1 MEYENNKPNIEKKV
15 KINSDANVFDFKNHN
30 LPLIRKKTYEKQKS
44 IKSTNYNDYEQEEKR
59 INSNSKNSIN
69 KSKSITDKKYAILP
83 KQIKHNKKQSNL
95 SHYSENHFKFRKKEK
110 NDNISINKNSIKF
123 ITLPIFQSPPQKKSS
138 IKQDYKKFQKKNT
151 MNPKIKKKN
160 NNISDLSI
168 SIENNTDE
176 INSLSDIQLDNLY
189 SQINVNS
196 DSYNNSEEFENE
208 SYESSSDEEN
218 SEELNNIIIP
228 KEVKNGQNI
237 YIVNQKRN
245 LSLKD
250 TIKKVSLLQKTI
262 TNYKNQATKN
272 KKNSIALMVDEN
284 TNINNKDKYKK
295 TFKRKLTHSPKKK
308 RKTQK
313 KRTSQINEIFI
324 VSENF
329 IRKNRRESTQIIR
342 PQTNILLYLN
352 KEREAIK
359 KSIDYI
365 FPINEESLN
374 NKKLTFLQNKVFP
387 LIKQK
392 TIPDKKK
399 IEEITHQE
407 SMKKLVSQIFTNFY
421 QKIIIKNTLKELEIS
436 MVEKLISFN
445 PIKSININKFYI
457 CNRFF
462 DIYDSV
468 LYYIFDAKLKE
479 KQFSFHRKSELFNNN
494 LKILEGKIVISPRLK
509 KTNTFNYKLGKN
521 DIHFINNLI
530 FKDFLNIM
538 SIEEEIKIDFE
549 AYPFLKRKRITKRKK
564 RISLQEICKINKR
577 KTLDLKIN
585 KVNEKQEQEE
595 KKKEEI
601 KRIYLIEKFNE
612 TSKTIDNWNP
622 LKSYEIFHKPHQ
634 NKENEKLKQEL
645 IRMKKKMIFESKWR
659 KDMSILK
666 NLGGETISK
675 HCALLKTQEYEAIYA
690 NSKSLE
696 KLLQLIDRHQNKL
709 FFENFRNFRIND
721 IDQHEKYTGDTLLIR
736 AAKCYNKPIITYLLD
751 KGANI
756 NMQNYQLNTALHYAF
771 LYSRYD
777 LINLLVS
784 NGADEKLVNKKG
796 LTPWECLKHE

>member
-1 MEYENNKPNIEKKV
+1 
-15 KINSDANVFDFKNHN
+15 
-30 LPLIRKKTYEKQKS
+30 
-44 IKSTNYNDYEQEEKR
+44 
-59 INSNSKNSIN
+59 
-69 KSKSITDKKYAILP
+69 
-83 KQIKHNKKQSNL
+83 
-95 SHYSENHFKFRKKEK
+95 
-110 NDNISINKNSIKF
+110 
-123 ITLPIFQSPPQKKSS
+123 
-138 IKQDYKKFQKKNT
+138 
-151 MNPKIKKKN
+151 
-160 NNISDLSI
+160 
-168 SIENNTDE
+168 
-176 INSLSDIQLDNLY
+176 
-189 SQINVNS
+189 
-196 DSYNNSEEFENE
+196 
-208 SYESSSDEEN
+208 
-218 SEELNNIIIP
+218 
-228 KEVKNGQNI
+228 
-237 YIVNQKRN
+237 
-245 LSLKD
+245 
-250 TIKKVSLLQKTI
+250 
-262 TNYKNQATKN
+262 
-272 KKNSIALMVDEN
+272 
-284 TNINNKDKYKK
+284 
-295 TFKRKLTHSPKKK
+295 
-308 RKTQK
+308 
-313 KRTSQINEIFI
+313 

-462 DIYDSV
+462 DLYDSV

-601 KRIYLIEKFNE
+601 KRIYLIEKFN
-612 TSKTIDNWNP
+612 KT
-622 LKSYEIFHKPHQ
+622 
-634 NKENEKLKQEL
+634 
-645 IRMKKKMIFESKWR
+645 RKK
-659 KDMSILK
+659 
-666 NLGGETISK
+666 
-675 HCALLKTQEYEAIYA
+675 
-690 NSKSLE
+690 
-696 KLLQLIDRHQNKL
+696 
-709 FFENFRNFRIND
+709 IN
-721 IDQHEKYTGDTLLIR
+721 
-736 AAKCYNKPIITYLLD
+736 N
-751 KGANI
+751 
-756 NMQNYQLNTALHYAF
+756 
-771 LYSRYD
+771 
-777 LINLLVS
+777 
-784 NGADEKLVNKKG
+784 
-796 LTPWECLKHE
+796 